1 MDQEFPPGLVKKLA
15 LVGAFLVAVA
25 LLIGGEDNPG
35 VIGQLGDAPPIEG
48 RAAGAQP
55 ASGDEWPGPGTRQV
69 QRNDQALSTWYAEND
84 TTGPANP
91 QPFEPETIDHSHL
104 TGDAMPMVGPP
115 NGRAPRAAPDEEPV
129 IAEEVR

>member
-1 MDQEFPPGLVKKLA
+1 
-15 LVGAFLVAVA
+15 
-25 LLIGGEDNPG
+25 
-35 VIGQLGDAPPIEG
+35 
-48 RAAGAQP
+48 
-55 ASGDEWPGPGTRQV
+55 V

-84 TTGPANP
+84 TTGPANH